1 MEPGLI
7 PMVSSAR
14 AAHARGME
22 KIRTSVARQG
32 LVRSTDRAIIGG
44 VCAGVGR
51 RLGLTPWVT
60 RLLFVVTLFVI
71 PGSQILV
78 YPLLW
83 FLMPSEDSIEAAT
96 AKVTYPNR

>member
-1 MEPGLI
+1 
-7 PMVSSAR
+7 MVWPAIATHSG
-14 AAHARGME
+14 GME
-22 KIRTSVARQG
+22 TIRTALARQG

-60 RLLFVVTLFVI
+60 RLLFVASLFAI

-83 FLMPSEDSIEAAT
+83 FLMPSEDSAA
-96 AKVTYPNR
+96 AVTHAPYATR

>member
-1 MEPGLI
+1 
-7 PMVSSAR
+7 MVRRPVS
-14 AAHARGME
+14 AHAGGME
-22 KIRTSVARQG
+22 KIRTSFARQG
-32 LVRSTDRAIIGG
+32 LVRSTDRAIIAG

-60 RLLFVVTLFVI
+60 RLLFVVSMIAL
-71 PGSQILV
+71 PGSQILI

-96 AKVTYPNR
+96 ARGAFPTR

>member
-1 MEPGLI
+1 
-7 PMVSSAR
+7 
-14 AAHARGME
+14 ME
-22 KIRTSVARQG
+22 KIRTSLARQG
-32 LVRSTDRAIIGG
+32 LVRSADRAIIGG

-60 RLLFVVTLFVI
+60 RLLFIVTMFAI

-83 FLMPSEDSIEAAT
+83 FLMPSEDSIEAAAAHT
-96 AKVTYPNR
+96 PRVG

>member
-1 MEPGLI
+1 MVRSPG
-7 PMVSSAR
+7 S
-14 AAHARGME
+14 AHAGGME
-22 KIRTSVARQG
+22 KIRMSLARQG

-51 RLGLTPWVT
+51 RLGLTPWMT
-60 RLLFVVTLFVI
+60 RLLFVVTMIVI

-83 FLMPSEDSIEAAT
+83 FLMPSEDSIEAAAGT
-96 AKVTYPNR
+96 TYPTR

>member
-1 MEPGLI
+1 
-7 PMVSSAR
+7 MVPTGA

-22 KIRTSVARQG
+22 KIRTSLARQG
-32 LVRSTDRAIIGG
+32 LVRSSDRAVVAG

-60 RLLFVVTLFVI
+60 RLLFVVTLFAL
-71 PGSQILV
+71 PGSQLLV

-83 FLMPSEDSIEAAT
+83 FLMPSEDSIAA
-96 AKVTYPNR
+96 AVASRHLPR